1 MIPRLMSL
9 LYRGTSRRCSGVFP
23 TPGSSSPLSPPVT
36 TCPSDSTPVYLI
48 LPTHPLYSPHST
60 YHHRPPTPSSLTLVS
75 KYLAWHLRRQLAFDI
90 TPLCLAIFAICIF
103 ERGKIMDP
111 EKSDWFTIFKIIFE
125 CTSAYS
131 TIGLSLG
138 TPNNNYSFCG
148 EFGSASKLVVSLS
161 SQPPF
166 SVLRLY
172 LGPVILWPG
181 ADDQMIGVMLRGR
194 HRGLPVAIDR
204 YVALD
209 RERVS

>member
-1 MIPRLMSL
+1 
-9 LYRGTSRRCSGVFP
+9 
-23 TPGSSSPLSPPVT
+23 
-36 TCPSDSTPVYLI
+36 
-48 LPTHPLYSPHST
+48 
-60 YHHRPPTPSSLTLVS
+60 
-75 KYLAWHLRRQLAFDI
+75 
-90 TPLCLAIFAICIF
+90 
-103 ERGKIMDP
+103 MDP

-161 SQPPF
+161 F
-166 SVLRLY
+166 SATFFRLAPLLWGLFLRCCSR
-172 LGPVILWPG
+172 GIFWPG

-204 YVALD
+204 YVALIKK
-209 RERVS
+209 